1 MGLFDYVK
9 RLFSCGPDLRSRA
22 HPAPKQGLSV
32 ASVAE
37 HIRTYHAALC
47 QTFLKLLVPG
57 SPDLRD
63 IEVTDQFLLDLSE
76 RTYVIQLAC
85 VYMAAKN
92 QLGTLPRCRSLIL
105 QAHRCIVEHASSSL
119 HGIQG
124 SGRSDRDK
132 YLASIIPSA
141 LTGLSQAEVAKLAPF
156 CAAVAILGFDDDLL
170 ASMSAPLRA
179 FTEYSEA
186 IVGEDRQVAFRLA
199 ALSFYMAFSGL
210 IAKSDEGK
218 WAAVIDAYWVAW
230 LNAWEHVL
238 AEHTEFV
245 WDVPICGV

>member
-1 MGLFDYVK
+1 M
-9 RLFSCGPDLRSRA
+9 
-22 HPAPKQGLSV
+22 SV
-32 ASVAE
+32 SVTDVAE
-37 HIRTYHAALC
+37 HVRVHHGALC
-47 QTFLKLLVPG
+47 LTLMKLLVPG

-63 IEVTDQFLLDLSE
+63 IEVTDEFVLNLSG

-92 QLGTLPRCRSLIL
+92 QLGTLRRCRSLIL

-119 HGIQG
+119 HEIQG

-132 YLASIIPSA
+132 HLASIIPSA
-141 LTGLSQAEVAKLAPF
+141 LTGLSQAEVAKRAPF
-156 CAAVAILGFDDDLL
+156 CAAVAMLGFYDDHL

-179 FTEYSEA
+179 LVEHSDAT
-186 IVGEDRQVAFRLA
+186 VGEDRRVAFRLA
-199 ALSFYMAFSGL
+199 ALSFYMAFNRL

-230 LNAWEHVL
+230 LKAWEHVL
-238 AEHTEFV
+238 AEHIEFL
-245 WDVPICGV
+245 WDVPIWGV